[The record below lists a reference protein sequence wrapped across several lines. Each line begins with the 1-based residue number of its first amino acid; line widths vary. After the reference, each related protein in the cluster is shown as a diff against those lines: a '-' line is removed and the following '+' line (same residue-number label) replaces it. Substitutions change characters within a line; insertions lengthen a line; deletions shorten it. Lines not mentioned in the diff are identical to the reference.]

1 MNRILL
7 LACLL
12 TTPLF
17 VGCHSTPEHSAL
29 IEETFIQSGLPLAVL
44 GASTPDGT
52 EQFESFSTD
61 GQVGPDSVFEI
72 ASMTKAVTATAVMQ
86 LVEAGRIDL
95 DAPVARYLP
104 EIKQVG
110 ILNEDLSIRP
120 GTRPITMRQLLTHTA
135 GFGYFFNSPRI
146 ARAIDW
152 DPRGTQWP
160 EPELIPEGEYDWG
173 FGGLQPR
180 RLFEAG
186 EQWQYGTNPSIAGR
200 VVERV
205 SGMDLERYF
214 QKHIFK
220 PLGMNRT
227 GYNLPDHLQADRV
240 QMMMRD
246 PATGDLMQLPRT
258 RPATM
263 ERFNGGAGLL
273 STPRDYLRFL
283 TCLARGGAIDGVR
296 ILSESS
302 VDTFFTN
309 QLPDGVG
316 IQYWDDDPMHRSPDH
331 PQRTFF
337 DERDQFSFAWGIEA
351 NPKESGNRPQGA
363 GYWSGMFNTY
373 YTVDRTRG
381 VVVVAFMQLLP
392 FNDAMAYELY
402 RVHEDRVYD
411 EL

>member
-7 LACLL
+7 PACLL

-17 VGCHSTPEHSAL
+17 VGCHSAPDHSAL

-120 GTRPITMRQLLTHTA
+120 GTRPITMRQLLSHTA

-146 ARAIDW
+146 ARAVGW
-152 DPRGTQWP
+152 DPEGMSWP
-160 EPELIPEGEYDWG
+160 EPERIPEGEYDWG
-173 FGGLQPR
+173 WGQQPR

-186 EQWQYGTNPSIAGR
+186 DRWHYGRNIGVAGT

-205 SGMDLERYF
+205 SGMDLDRYCR
-214 QKHIFK
+214 KHIFT
-220 PLGMNRT
+220 PLGMDRT
-227 GYNLPDHLQADRV
+227 GYNLPEHIMEDQVPLFARN
-240 QMMMRD
+240 
-246 PATGDLMQLPRT
+246 PATGDLIPMPSMRTGPR
-258 RPATM
+258 
-263 ERFNGGAGLL
+263 ERFYGGGGLL
-273 STPRDYLRFL
+273 STPHDYLRFL
-283 TCLARGGAIDGVR
+283 TCLARGGTLDGVR
-296 ILSESS
+296 ILTESS
-302 VDTFFTN
+302 VDTFFFTN
-309 QLPDGVG
+309 QLPEGRT
-316 IQYWDDDPMHRSPDH
+316 IEHWEDDPMHRRPDQ
-331 PQRTFF
+331 PQRSFF
-337 DERDQFSFAWGIEA
+337 DDRDTFSLAWAIEA
-351 NPKESGNRPQGA
+351 NPDEPGNRPQGV
-363 GYWSGMFNTY
+363 GYWSGLFNTY
-373 YTVDRTRG
+373 YTIDRTRG
-381 VVVVAFMQLLP
+381 VVVVAFMQLIP